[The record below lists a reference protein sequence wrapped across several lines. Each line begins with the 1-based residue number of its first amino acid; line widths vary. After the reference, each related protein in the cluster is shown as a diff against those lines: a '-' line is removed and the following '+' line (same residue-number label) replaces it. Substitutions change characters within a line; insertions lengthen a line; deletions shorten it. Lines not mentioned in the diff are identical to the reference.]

1 MSVNTI
7 RNDENVLSRGKLQL
21 IKRLLGYLK
30 PYKKKSAFAILLMIL
45 VMLCN
50 LINPLLLGRAIDTYV
65 AEKNVNGLILM
76 GLFLCTCNL
85 AAWYFSTIRYKI
97 VAQVSHTIL
106 IEIRHELYAHIQKLS
121 FDFFDT
127 RPVGKILARI
137 MGDVSALQNLFTQ
150 SIQSLIPELLTLVGI
165 SCFMLALNVKLA
177 LGCLLILPFL
187 IGAMFYIEVFSRRR
201 WDTYRSKR
209 SVMNAFT
216 HEDFSGIKVVEAY
229 AEEKQT
235 AHHFKEIIGELT
247 SSFIHAVKLN
257 DLFWPLVD
265 ISAGIGAILVY
276 VLGYRLVTSSEIQ
289 IGTLLAF
296 SMYVGMFWN
305 PIVNLCNFYNT
316 LISNFS
322 AADRIFDILDVKPMI
337 YSNKAAILLP
347 PIIGEVRFD
356 QVSFAY
362 DEKTPVLKN
371 VNFIIKPGEKIALV
385 GPTGAGKTTII
396 SLISRFYDPSEGRV
410 LIDGYDL
417 KEVDLD
423 SLREQMGIM
432 LQDTFLFSDS
442 IMENIRYGRLD
453 ATDEEVIAAAQAVHA
468 HDFIMHLEE
477 GYKTK
482 VNERGSR
489 LSLGQR
495 QLLAFAR
502 ALLANPR
509 ILILDEATSNID
521 TQTEILVEEG
531 TRQLLQGRTS
541 FIIAHRLS
549 TIRDCDKIM
558 VIDDLNIA
566 ECGTHEELLAHKGL
580 YYDLYKAQYRFLE
593 ECLC

>member
-1 MSVNTI
+1 MSANNI
-7 RNDENVLSRGKLQL
+7 RKEEKVLSRSKSQL

-30 PYKKKSAFAILLMIL
+30 PYKRKSAIVISLMIL

-65 AEKNVNGLILM
+65 ADKNVNGLLIM
-76 GLFLCTCNL
+76 GLFLCACNL
-85 AAWYFSTIRYKI
+85 AAWGFSKIRYILVAEVSNKI
-97 VAQVSHTIL
+97 LV
-106 IEIRHELYAHIQKLS
+106 EIRHQLYTHIQGLS
-121 FDFFDT
+121 FNFFDS

-137 MGDVSALQNLFTQ
+137 MGDVNALQNLFTQ

-177 LGCLLILPFL
+177 LGCLIILPFL

-201 WDTYRSKR
+201 WDAYRSKR

-235 AHHFKEIIGELT
+235 AGNFKEIISELS

-265 ISAGIGAILVY
+265 ISAGLGAVLVY
-276 VLGYRLVTSSEIQ
+276 MFGYRLVTSGEIQ

-305 PIVNLCNFYNT
+305 PIMNLCNFYNT

-322 AADRIFDILDVKPMI
+322 AADRIFDILDVEPTI
-337 YSNKAAILLP
+337 YSKTDAPSLSSIE
-347 PIIGEVRFD
+347 GEVRFE

-362 DEKTPVLKN
+362 DEKTEVLRN
-371 VNFIIKPGEKIALV
+371 VNFMIKPGERIALV

-396 SLISRFYDPSEGRV
+396 SLISRFYDPTEGRI
-410 LIDGYDL
+410 LIDGHDI
-417 KEVDLD
+417 KEVELG

-432 LQDTFLFSDS
+432 LQDTFLFSDT
-442 IMENIRYGRLD
+442 IMENIRYGKLD
-453 ATDEEVIAAAQAVHA
+453 ATDEEVVAAAKAVHA
-468 HDFIMHLEE
+468 HDFIMRLED
-477 GYKTK
+477 GYQTK
-482 VNERGSR
+482 INERGSR

-521 TQTEILVEEG
+521 TQTETLVEEG
-531 TRQLLQGRTS
+531 TKELLKGRTS

-558 VIDDLNIA
+558 VINDLNIA
-566 ECGTHEELLAHKGL
+566 ECGTHEELIAQKGL
-580 YYDLYKAQYRFLE
+580 YYNLYKAQYRFLSE
-593 ECLC
+593 GA

>member
-1 MSVNTI
+1 MSANNI
-7 RNDENVLSRGKLQL
+7 RKEEKVLSRSKFQL
-21 IKRLLGYLK
+21 IKRLFSYLK
-30 PYKKKSAFAILLMIL
+30 PYKKESSFAILLMVL

-50 LINPLLLGRAIDTYV
+50 LINPLLLGKAIDTYV
-65 AEKNVNGLILM
+65 VNKNVRGLIIM
-76 GLFLCTCNL
+76 GLCLCTCNL
-85 AAWYFSTIRYKI
+85 AAWSFSKIRYI
-97 VAQVSHTIL
+97 LVAKVSNQIL
-106 IEIRHELYAHIQKLS
+106 IEIRHELYTHIQGLS
-121 FDFFDT
+121 FNFFDS

-150 SIQSLIPELLTLVGI
+150 SIQSLIPELLTLIGI

-177 LGCLLILPFL
+177 LGCLIILPFL
-187 IGAMFYIEVFSRRR
+187 ISAMFYIEVFSRRR

-229 AEEKQT
+229 GEEKQT
-235 AHHFKEIIGELT
+235 SENFKEIIDELT
-247 SSFIHAVKLN
+247 TSFIHAVKLN

-276 VLGYRLVTSSEIQ
+276 VFGYRLVTSGEIQ

-305 PIVNLCNFYNT
+305 PIMNLCNFYNT

-322 AADRIFDILDVKPMI
+322 AADRIFDILDIESTI
-337 YSNKAAILLP
+337 YSKENAPQLP
-347 PIIGEVRFD
+347 PIEGEVRFE

-362 DEKTPVLKN
+362 DEKSSVLTN
-371 VNFIIKPGEKIALV
+371 VNFMIKPGERIALV

-396 SLISRFYDPSEGRV
+396 SLISRFYDPTSGRI
-410 LIDGYDL
+410 LIDGHDI
-417 KEVDLD
+417 KEVDLG

-432 LQDTFLFSDS
+432 LQDTFLFSDT
-442 IMENIRYGRLD
+442 ILENIRYGKLD
-453 ATDEEVIAAAQAVHA
+453 ASDEEVISAAKAVHA
-468 HDFIMHLEE
+468 HDFIMKLES
-477 GYKTK
+477 GYHTK
-482 VNERGSR
+482 INERGSR

-521 TQTEILVEEG
+521 TQTEILVEDG
-531 TRQLLQGRTS
+531 TKALLKGRTS

-558 VIDDLNIA
+558 VINDLNIA
-566 ECGTHEELLAHKGL
+566 ECGTHEELLAQKGL
-580 YYDLYKAQYRFLE
+580 YYNLYTAQYRFLSE
-593 ECLC
+593 GA